1 MINIISSS
9 SNSSCRQ
16 AKKWLKEHGLKFNE
30 ININNRI
37 HRQDLTRDV
46 LVKIL
51 SLCEDGTS
59 QVLSKRKTLSPE
71 LTYIMEHFDELS
83 FNTALAVLLEHPFLF
98 CTPIIYDETKIQ
110 IGYNQE
116 DMRKFVSKEH
126 REFYLSDKK
135 KK

>member
-16 AKKWLKEHGLKFNE
+16 AKKWLKEHELKFNE

-37 HRQDLTRDV
+37 HRQYFTRDV

-51 SLCEDGTS
+51 SLCENGTS
-59 QVLSKRKTLSPE
+59 QVLSQRKTLPPE

-83 FNTALAVLLEHPFLF
+83 FNAALAVLLEHPVLF
-98 CTPIIYDETKIQ
+98 CTPIIYNETKIQ

-126 REFYLSDKK
+126 REIYLSDKK